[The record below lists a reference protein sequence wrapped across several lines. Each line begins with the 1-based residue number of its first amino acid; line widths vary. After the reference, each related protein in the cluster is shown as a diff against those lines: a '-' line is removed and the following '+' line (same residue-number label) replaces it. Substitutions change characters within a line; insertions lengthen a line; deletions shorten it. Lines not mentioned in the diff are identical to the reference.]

1 MGWASSITALVAI
14 GLTLDSPAAPMT
26 AKSGCVALRGVMRLR
41 GGFPGQKILKKL
53 SAFRN
58 GESENGG
65 GKIGGVADKHAA
77 MMDWMAQYE
86 AGKKKED
93 ASGAEEVATRKRY
106 YLQLSSG
113 VQGLGAADDG
123 PRGRNVTASERT
135 TGAGTSKSRK

>member
-14 GLTLDSPAAPMT
+14 GLTLDSPAAPTT
-26 AKSGCVALRGVMRLR
+26 ATAGCVSLRGVMRLR

-58 GESENGG
+58 GVSENGG

-86 AGKKKED
+86 AGKKKEED
-93 ASGAEEVATRKRY
+93 SGVEEVATRKRCN
-106 YLQLSSG
+106 LQL
-113 VQGLGAADDG
+113 
-123 PRGRNVTASERT
+123 N
-135 TGAGTSKSRK
+135 